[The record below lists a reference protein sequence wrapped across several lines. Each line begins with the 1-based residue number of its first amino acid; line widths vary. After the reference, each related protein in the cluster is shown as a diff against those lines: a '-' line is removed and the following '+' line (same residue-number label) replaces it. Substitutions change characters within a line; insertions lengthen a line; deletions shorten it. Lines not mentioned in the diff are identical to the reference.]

1 MKELLRALLI
11 VLVTLQVAGCPSLFN
26 LGAAREKAASAEEM
40 YKEAEENFQKKSY
53 SEAVDLYERL
63 KSAYPDFKKIPE
75 VHLQIAEAFF
85 NEGSYE
91 KAIGRYLQF
100 AELYPNHKD
109 IPRAK
114 YQIAMSYFN
123 QIKRADLDNRVVK
136 QAADSFKVLSEDSG
150 AGEWQKKAEEKYKEC
165 LKKLAE
171 KEMYKA
177 KTYMSMSKYPSARQA
192 AQRVLDEFS
201 KLGFDEDAKELLKK
215 LKGK

>member
-11 VLVTLQVAGCPSLFN
+11 VLVTLHAAGCPSLWN
-26 LGAAREKAASAEEM
+26 LGAVPEKTASAEDLF
-40 YKEAEENFQKKSY
+40 KEAEENFEKKKY
-53 SEAVDLYERL
+53 SDAVDLYERL

-100 AELYPNHKD
+100 IELFPHHKEVA
-109 IPRAK
+109 RAK

-123 QIKRADLDNRVVK
+123 QIRRADLDNRVVK
-136 QAADSFKVLSEDSG
+136 QAADSFKVLSEDAD

-171 KEMYKA
+171 KEIYKA
-177 KTYMSMSKYPSARQA
+177 KTYMSMSRYPAARQA
-192 AQRVLDEFS
+192 AQRVLDDFA
-201 KLGFDEDAKELLKK
+201 KMGYDEEAKDLLKK
-215 LKGK
+215 IKGK